1 MKSQAAVLRA
11 ASTPLELVEVDIE
24 SPRPHE
30 VVVRLASSGI
40 CHTDLGVIASATD
53 AQLPIV
59 LGHEGAGVVEQVGSE
74 VTGLAVGDHVV
85 LSYNFC
91 GACDNCGSG
100 LPMHCRDF
108 VGLNMVGARLDGTS
122 PFSQNG
128 KPVLGHFF
136 GQSSWAT
143 RVVATDQNC
152 VKVDDDLPLELL
164 GPLGCG
170 IQTGAGAVLNTLKPP
185 AGSSIAIFGMGSVGL
200 AALLGAV
207 VADCDTIIAVD
218 IDDARLERATEFGA
232 TATVNSATT
241 DAADA
246 IRELTGGRGVQF
258 TVDCIGFGA
267 VVRAALESL
276 QTPGVCAT
284 VGFQGVPNEIIID
297 QGHLL
302 FGRSLIGVIEGDSI
316 PQQFIPQLLELFRA
330 GRFPFDQLIETFPF
344 ESINDA
350 IEAIHAGKVIKAVL
364 TYPSEDRDQNGAAHV

>member
-1 MKSQAAVLRA
+1 VKAQAAVLRA
-11 ASTPLELVEVDIE
+11 ASAPLELVEVDVE

-30 VVVRLASSGI
+30 VVVRLASAGI
-40 CHTDLGVIASATD
+40 CHTDLGVVAT
-53 AQLPIV
+53 ATKEQLPIV
-59 LGHEGAGVVEQVGSE
+59 LGHEGAGVVEQVGSA

-85 LSYNFC
+85 LSYNSC

-108 VGLNMVGARLDGTS
+108 IGLNMVGARLDGTS
-122 PFSQNG
+122 PLSHEG
-128 KPVLGHFF
+128 KPILGHFF

-152 VKVDDDLPLELL
+152 VKVDDDLPLAVL

-207 VADCDTIIAVD
+207 VADCETIIAVD
-218 IDDARLERATEFGA
+218 IDDTRLTRATELGA

-241 DAADA
+241 DAAEQ
-246 IRELTGGRGVQF
+246 IRQLTAGRGVDF

-284 VGFQGVPNEIIID
+284 VGYQGVPNEITID

-302 FGRSLIGVIEGDSI
+302 FGKSLIGVIEGDAI
-316 PQQFIPQLLELFRA
+316 PQQFIPRLLELFRA
-330 GRFPFDQLIETFPF
+330 GQFPFDQLIETFPF

-350 IEAIHAGKVIKAVL
+350 IEAIHAGKAIKAVL
-364 TYPSEDRDQNGAAHV
+364 TFPPAGRDEDRPAHD

>member
-11 ASTPLELVEVDIE
+11 ASAPLELVEVDVE

-30 VVVRLASSGI
+30 VVVRLASAGI

-53 AQLPIV
+53 EQVPIV
-59 LGHEGAGVVEQVGSE
+59 LGHEGAGVVEQVGRD
-74 VTGLAVGDHVV
+74 VTGLTVGDHVV
-85 LSYNFC
+85 LSYNSC
-91 GACDNCGSG
+91 GGCDNCRFG

-108 VGLNMVGARLDGTS
+108 MGLNLTGARLDGTS
-122 PFSQNG
+122 PFSQGG
-128 KPVLGHFF
+128 KPILGHFF

-143 RVVATDQNC
+143 RVVATDRNC
-152 VKVDDDLPLELL
+152 VKIDDDLPLELL

-200 AALLGAV
+200 TALLGAV
-207 VADCDTIIAVD
+207 VADCQTIIAVD
-218 IDDARLERATEFGA
+218 INDARLLRAKELGA
-232 TATVNSATT
+232 TATVNSAAT
-241 DAADA
+241 DAAEQ
-246 IRELTGGRGVQF
+246 IRQLTGGRGVQF
-258 TVDCIGFGA
+258 TVECIGFGA

-284 VGFQGVPNEIIID
+284 VGYQGLPNDITID

-302 FGRSLIGVIEGDSI
+302 FGKSLIGVIEGDAI
-316 PQQFIPQLLELFRA
+316 PQQFIPRLLALFRE

-350 IEAIHAGKVIKAVL
+350 IDAVHAGTVIKAVV
-364 TYPSEDRDQNGAAHV
+364 TYPSLGPDSDKPAYG